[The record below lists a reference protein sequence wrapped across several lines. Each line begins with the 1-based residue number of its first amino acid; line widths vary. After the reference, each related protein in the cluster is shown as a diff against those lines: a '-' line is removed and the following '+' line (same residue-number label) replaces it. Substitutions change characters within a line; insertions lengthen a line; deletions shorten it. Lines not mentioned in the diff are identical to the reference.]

1 MTQYNDQ
8 PDYDT
13 QVITTVRKIENLF
26 DTLDVEYSVK
36 VNALIALLAI
46 KGMSSEMS
54 AEDFQETIAE
64 QLGIMMRS
72 IGTIDCSIN

>member
-1 MTQYNDQ
+1 MSRYNDQ

>member
-1 MTQYNDQ
+1 MSRYNDQ

-26 DTLDVEYSVK
+26 HTIDIEYSVE

-54 AEDFQETIAE
+54 AEDYRETITE
-64 QLGIMMRS
+64 QLEIMMRS
-72 IGTIDCSIN
+72 ISTIEGSIN

>member
-1 MTQYNDQ
+1 MTHYNDQ

-26 DTLDVEYSVK
+26 DTVGVEYSVE

-46 KGMSSEMS
+46 KGMTSEMS
-54 AEDFQETIAE
+54 AEDYQETIAQ
-64 QLGIMMRS
+64 QLEIMMRS
-72 IGTIDCSIN
+72 IGTTDCSLN